1 MRNARYSLILIV
13 LILAVA
19 AASCNLPKSRTSEEL
34 ASTAA
39 AMTLVAEMTR
49 TGPLLPTVTATFPI
63 VTTVAPPT
71 LMPTATRIIPSA
83 TSSCDIADFQADVT
97 IPDGTLVPAGQA
109 FTKTWRF
116 KNAGACSWT
125 TQYSLVFSSG
135 DQMNGPTTQAFPANV
150 NPGQT
155 VDISVNL
162 TAPAAAGDY
171 TGNWKLRN
179 ASGVLYAS
187 FWVKIRV
194 QPTPAMTTPV
204 AQSALNAIPGESGT
218 VYEPGAKLDPSST
231 IMAGDTNDNFLARG
245 FMSFDISSLAG
256 KTLTGATLDLHSCT
270 KTLNP
275 FTNLGGIWVS
285 ELQYA
290 LPLDQSDFD
299 TSGTGIILLSAVPD
313 NPLDV
318 KTYIQART
326 NEGRARF
333 QIRLHSA
340 AGSNRDGQAD
350 FMSCNPGQVVLRVSY
365 QLREGG

>member
-1 MRNARYSLILIV
+1 MLLV
-13 LILAVA
+13 LAVVA
-19 AASCNLPKSRTSEEL
+19 AACNLPKSPTSEDL

-39 AMTLVAEMTR
+39 AMTIQAELTR
-49 TGPLLPTVTATFPI
+49 SVPLLPTVTAGFPV

-71 LMPTATRIIPSA
+71 LAPTATRVFPTA
-83 TSSCDIADFQADVT
+83 TSSCDIADFVADVT

-116 KNAGACSWT
+116 KNAGTCSWT
-125 TQYSLVFSSG
+125 TAYSLVFSSG
-135 DQMNGPTTQAFPANV
+135 DQMNGPSTQALPANV

-162 TAPAAAGDY
+162 TGPAAAGDY

-187 FWVKIRV
+187 FWVKVRV
-194 QPTPAMTTPV
+194 QPAPAVTTPV
-204 AQSALNAIPGESGT
+204 AQAALNAISGESGT
-218 VYEPGAKLDPSST
+218 VYEPGAKLDPSNA
-231 IMAGDTNDNFLARG
+231 IAAGDTNDNVLARG
-245 FMSFDISSLAG
+245 FLSFDISSLAG
-256 KTLTGATLDLHSCT
+256 KTITGATLDLHSCT

-290 LPLDQSDFD
+290 LPLDQTDFD
-299 TSGTGIILLSAVPD
+299 VSGTGIILLSAIPD
-313 NPLDV
+313 NPLDM
-318 KTYIQART
+318 KAYLQTRT

-350 FMSCNPGQVVLRVSY
+350 LMSCSPGQVVLRVSY
-365 QLREGG
+365 QVRE

>member
-1 MRNARYSLILIV
+1 MRNARFSFILSLLIV
-13 LILAVA
+13 ALL
-19 AASCNLPKSRTSEEL
+19 AASCNLPKSPTSEDL

-39 AMTLVAEMTR
+39 AMTIQAELTR
-49 TGPLLPTVTATFPI
+49 SGPLLPTVTASFPV

-71 LMPTATRIIPSA
+71 LAPTATRVFPSA

-97 IPDGTLVPAGQA
+97 IPDNTLVPAGQA

-125 TQYSLVFSSG
+125 PAYSLVFSSG
-135 DQMNGPTTQAFPANV
+135 DQMNGPNTQALGANV

-162 TAPAAAGDY
+162 TAPAASGDY

-194 QPTPAMTTPV
+194 QPSPAVTTPV
-204 AQSALNAIPGESGT
+204 AQAALNAIPGESGT
-218 VYEPGAKLDPSST
+218 VYEPGAKLDPTGT

-256 KTLTGATLDLHSCT
+256 KTITGATLDLRNCT

-299 TSGTGIILLSAVPD
+299 VSGTGIILLSAVPD
-313 NPLDV
+313 NPLDL
-318 KTYIQART
+318 KTYVQTRAG
-326 NEGRARF
+326 EGRARF

-350 FMSCNPGQVVLRVSY
+350 FMSCNPGQIVLRISY
-365 QLREGG
+365 QVREGG

>member
-1 MRNARYSLILIV
+1 MW
-13 LILAVA
+13 
-19 AASCNLPKSRTSEEL
+19 
-34 ASTAA
+34 
-39 AMTLVAEMTR
+39 
-49 TGPLLPTVTATFPI
+49 
-63 VTTVAPPT
+63 
-71 LMPTATRIIPSA
+71 SA
-83 TSSCDIADFQADVT
+83 DWS
-97 IPDGTLVPAGQA
+97 AGQA

-135 DQMNGPTTQAFPANV
+135 DQMNGPTTQALPANV

-231 IMAGDTNDNFLARG
+231 IMAGDTNDNFLTRG

-318 KTYIQART
+318 KTYLQART

-333 QIRLHSA
+333 HRAPDHDGRRGSRPCLDPQQVAARFEGAQRDDAPDFAAIGGGGAGVRL
-340 AGSNRDGQAD
+340 AG
-350 FMSCNPGQVVLRVSY
+350 
-365 QLREGG
+365 GGR